1 MRIDYLKELA
11 PYMDRF
17 NRCKVTDDKIISC
30 SPFRDDK
37 SPSFAI
43 SLTTGGFIDSG
54 SFEQRYRS
62 GSFIALLALLS
73 DESELEVAKYLEDKY
88 GVQKLNTDDL
98 ELAPRLK
105 WTQKFDLSED
115 YRKYMTRRIEPA
127 YEYLNK
133 RGISDVICTMFNV
146 GYYEPKEAL
155 TLPWYDKRNN
165 LVNCKYRSLKGKH
178 FYYAN
183 TGELISK
190 HLYGM
195 NLAKTMTHRPIYI
208 CEAEIDAMSL
218 WELGFPAVCIGG
230 GSISKEQL
238 FILRV
243 SGISNLIVA
252 TDNDSIGNALYDK
265 IKDKLSKYMNIGRLE
280 FPEGIKDVNEGL
292 LDSKF
297 GLFNACCK
305 AEEKVTNMTINPLLN
320 NL

>member
-1 MRIDYLKELA
+1 MRIDFLRELA

-17 NRCKVTDDKIISC
+17 QRAKITDNKMISC
-30 SPFRDDK
+30 SPFRED
-37 SPSFAI
+37 SHPSFAI

-73 DESELEVAKYLEDKY
+73 EDSELAVQKYLEDKY
-88 GVQKLNTDDL
+88 DVQKVNSDDL
-98 ELAPRLK
+98 ELSPNLK
-105 WTQKFDLSED
+105 MTMKIDLSGD
-115 YRKYMTRRIEPA
+115 YQQYMTKRVTPA
-127 YEYLNK
+127 YDYLNK

-146 GYYEPKEAL
+146 GYFEPKDAL
-155 TLPWYDKRNN
+155 TLPWYSKRDD

-208 CEAEIDAMSL
+208 TEGEIDAMSL
-218 WELGFPAVCIGG
+218 WELGFPAVAIGG
-230 GSISKEQL
+230 GSISRDQL
-238 FILRV
+238 FLLRV
-243 SGISNLIVA
+243 SGLSHLIVA
-252 TDNDSIGNALYDK
+252 TDNDSIGNALYEK
-265 IKDKLSKYMNIGRLE
+265 INVKYSKYVNVGRLE
-280 FPEGIKDVNEGL
+280 LPEGIKDVNEGL

-305 AEEKVTNMTINPLLN
+305 AEEKVTKMSNISPFTK
-320 NL
+320 